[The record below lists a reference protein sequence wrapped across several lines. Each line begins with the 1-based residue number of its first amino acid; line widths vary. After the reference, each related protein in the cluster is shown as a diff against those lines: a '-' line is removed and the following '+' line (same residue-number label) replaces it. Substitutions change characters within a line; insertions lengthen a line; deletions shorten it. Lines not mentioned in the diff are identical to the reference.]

1 MAQTTQVSFRI
12 DEDVKRKAEQALN
25 DMGLTLST
33 AITVF
38 LNKVGKERRI
48 PFEITTE
55 VPNDTTKRAIENA
68 RNGIGLSR
76 EFHSVTELMEDLNA
90 DD

>member
-1 MAQTTQVSFRI
+1 FNMFAKTVVR
-12 DEDVKRKAEQALN
+12 EQ
-25 DMGLTLST
+25 
-33 AITVF
+33 
-38 LNKVGKERRI
+38 RI

-55 VPNDTTKRAIENA
+55 VPNETTKRAIENA